1 MNWFWAR
8 SLRTKLLLASLLVQ
22 TLVLVLLVA
31 NNLRISQAS
40 LLEQARVRNAELSI
54 LLNSALA
61 APLAERDYL
70 TLREILSEIRQ
81 GEGVV
86 YLVLSDARGTRV
98 AAAGWKSDE
107 PLPRSQQEIDFSRG
121 REGVLDLAIPIRL
134 AGRDYGSLAYG
145 LSLEHFVRT
154 RDHLLQQSLLIGG
167 AGIALALVLLSG
179 VAYFLTRHLSRLT
192 EASAR
197 AVQGDLNI
205 RLPVEAE
212 DEVGVLTRTFNRM
225 AEAVQARIEELSA
238 SEARFHAIADYT
250 YAWESWFDARG
261 QLIWVNP
268 SVDRTIGYTPEECL
282 AMKDFP
288 VCLAAPGDADALR
301 HALHAAQQGRGERF
315 ECRLR
320 HREGRLVWVAMY
332 SQTIF
337 SATQENLG
345 VRTSMLDITQRREA
359 EMALQVALVDLK
371 VADESRRQYLTGLE
385 EERARLLALLGAM
398 NLGILFVTADNQVK
412 YYNTMFLRIW
422 MIAEDK
428 NLTGKSATEVLE
440 YSGNELAR
448 PDHFSRHLLAVL
460 ETHEMS
466 STYEITMSDGR
477 VVTQLSYP
485 VRDADNRFIGRLW
498 VYEDVTRER
507 QTAEQLIYLAERDAL
522 TGLYNRRRFEDE
534 LGRFLKESD
543 RHQRQGALL
552 FFDLDEFKYIND
564 TFGHRAGDSVLIRVA
579 GEVGALTRKNE
590 IFSRLGGDEF
600 GVLMPDATEAD
611 AEQLAERIV
620 RAVSQIPFRL
630 EGQNFRLTTSLGI
643 AHYPKNAGNA
653 EELIAHADAAM
664 YQAKETGK
672 NAWSVYRPERDA
684 SREMITRL
692 SWNDRI
698 ARAFEKDLL
707 RLHFQGVYHAASGQL
722 SHLEVL
728 IRMVDESDPTRLI
741 MPGHFIAY
749 AEKSGKILDI
759 DRWVLRESI
768 ARLGRTPTMPP
779 LAVNISGR
787 SFDQPTLPHFIAEE
801 LQRQGVA
808 PQRLLVELTETS
820 AVSDLQDAERFI
832 EALRKTGCITC
843 LDDFGSGFASFAYL
857 KHLKADVLKI
867 DGLFIR
873 DLPNDRDNQVF
884 VKSIVDV
891 ARGLGKRTVAEFV
904 ENEETLAM
912 LQRFGVDMVQGYHLD
927 KPQEKHPAL
936 LAGLPATS

>member
-8 SLRTKLLLASLLVQ
+8 TLRTKLLLASLLVQ
-22 TLVLVLLVA
+22 TLVLALMVA
-31 NNLRISQAS
+31 NNLHISQTS
-40 LLEQARVRNAELSI
+40 LLEQARVRNAELTI
-54 LLNSALA
+54 LFNSALA

-70 TLREILSEIRQ
+70 TLREILSEMQQ

-86 YLVLSDARGTRV
+86 YMVLIDSAGVRV
-98 AAAGWKSDE
+98 AAAGWNRDDTLPQ
-107 PLPRSQQEIDFSRG
+107 PLKEIDFGRG
-121 REGVLDLAIPIRL
+121 RLGVLDLAIPIRL
-134 AGRDYGSLAYG
+134 AGRDYGTLAYG
-145 LSLEHFVRT
+145 VSMRHFSHT
-154 RDHLLQQSLLIGG
+154 RDRLLQQSLLIGG
-167 AGIALALVLLSG
+167 VGIVLSFLLLS
-179 VAYFLTRHLSRLT
+179 VLAYFLTRHLSRLT

-197 AVQGDLNI
+197 AVAGDFTV
-205 RLPVEAE
+205 RLPVQAE
-212 DEVGVLTRTFNRM
+212 DEVGVLTRSFNRM
-225 AEAVQARIEELSA
+225 AEAVQSRIEELSA

-250 YAWESWFDARG
+250 YGWESWFDAQG
-261 QLIWVNP
+261 QLIWINP
-268 SVDRTIGYTPEECL
+268 SVIRLTGYKPEECL

-288 VCLAAPGDADALR
+288 VCLAAPGDA
-301 HALHAAQQGRGERF
+301 HALQHALQAAQQGRGERF
-315 ECRLR
+315 EFRLR
-320 HREGRLVWVAMY
+320 HRDGHLLRVAMY
-332 SQTIF
+332 SQSIF
-337 SATQENLG
+337 SAQQENLG
-345 VRTSMLDITQRREA
+345 VRTSMLDITKRHEA
-359 EMALQVALVDLK
+359 ETALQVALVDLK

-385 EERARLLALLGAM
+385 EERARLVALLGAM

-412 YYNTMFLRIW
+412 YYNAMFLRIW
-422 MIAEDK
+422 MISDELE
-428 NLTGKSATEVLE
+428 LTGKSANEVLE
-440 YSGNELAR
+440 YSSNELAR
-448 PDHFSRHLLAVL
+448 PDHFSRHLLDVL
-460 ETHEMS
+460 ETHEIS

-485 VRDADNRFIGRLW
+485 VRDVDNRFIGRLW

-600 GVLMPDATEAD
+600 GVLMPDATEVD
-611 AEQLAERIV
+611 AERLAERIV

-643 AHYPKNAGNA
+643 AHYPKDSGDA
-653 EELIAHADAAM
+653 EELIAHADSAM

-707 RLHFQGVYHAASGQL
+707 RLHFQGVYHADSGLL

-728 IRMVDESDPTRLI
+728 IRMVDETEPSRLI
-741 MPGHFIAY
+741 MPGHFIPY

-768 ARLGRTPTMPP
+768 ALLGRAPRMPP

-808 PQRLLVELTETS
+808 PERLLVELTETS

-904 ENEETLAM
+904 ENEETLVM
-912 LQRFGVDMVQGYHLD
+912 LRHFGVDMVQGYHLD
-927 KPQEKHPAL
+927 MPQEKHPAL
-936 LAGLPATS
+936 TGAGLPIP

>member
-1 MNWFWAR
+1 MTWFRTR

-22 TLVLVLLVA
+22 LLMLGLLVV
-31 NNLRISQAS
+31 NSVRIAGSALQ
-40 LLEQARVRNAELSI
+40 ERVEFYNADLVT
-54 LLNSALA
+54 LFNAALA
-61 APLAERDYL
+61 APLAERDYA
-70 TLREILSEIRQ
+70 TLDEILSEVSQ
-81 GEGVV
+81 LGEGVA
-86 YLVLSDARGTRV
+86 YLVLSDRAGQRVAGAGWPASLALPEAQTTLDFALARG
-98 AAAGWKSDE
+98 
-107 PLPRSQQEIDFSRG
+107 
-121 REGVLDLAIPIRL
+121 GVLDLSLPIHL
-134 AGRDYGSLAYG
+134 NGQPYGTLAYG
-145 LSLEHFVRT
+145 LSITHVSRA
-154 RDHLLQQSLLIGG
+154 RDNLLQQSLLIGA
-167 AGIALALVLLSG
+167 AGVVFSLLLLS
-179 VAYFLTRHLSRLT
+179 VLAYFLTRHLSRLT

-197 AVQGDLNI
+197 AVEGDFSL
-205 RLPVEAE
+205 RLPVHAE
-212 DEVGVLTRTFNRM
+212 DEVGRLTHTFNRM
-225 AEAVQARIEELSA
+225 AEAVHSRIAALSEG
-238 SEARFHAIADYT
+238 EARFHAIADYT
-250 YAWESWFDARG
+250 FAWESWFDAQGR
-261 QLIWVNP
+261 LIWVNP
-268 SVDRTIGYTPEECL
+268 SVARITGYTPEECL
-282 AMKDFP
+282 AMADFP
-288 VCLAAPGDADALR
+288 VSLAEPGDCYALAQ
-301 HALHAAQQGRGERF
+301 ALQAALQGRSERF
-315 ECRLR
+315 EFRLR
-320 HREGRLVWVAMY
+320 HRDGRLVWVAMY
-332 SQTIF
+332 SQTILG
-337 SATQENLG
+337 AQRENLG

-371 VADESRRQYLTGLE
+371 VADESRRQYLNGLE

-412 YYNTMFLRIW
+412 YYNGTFLRIW
-422 MIAEDK
+422 MIAEDIE
-428 NLTGKSATEVLE
+428 LVGKSANEVLDF
-440 YSGNELAR
+440 SSNELAR
-448 PDHFSRHLLAVL
+448 PDHFSRHLLDVL

-466 STYEITMSDGR
+466 SSFEIAMSDGR

-485 VRDADNRFIGRLW
+485 VRDAEGRFIGRLW

-534 LGRFLKESD
+534 LARFLKESD

-600 GVLMPDATEAD
+600 GVLMPDATEDD
-611 AEQLAERIV
+611 AMHLAERIV

-630 EGQNFRLTTSLGI
+630 EGQNLRLTTSLGI
-643 AHYPKNAGNA
+643 AHYPKNASNA
-653 EELIAHADAAM
+653 EDLIAHADAAM

-672 NAWSVYRPERDA
+672 NAWSLYRPERDA

-698 ARAFEKDLL
+698 ARAFEKDLW
-707 RLHFQGVYHAASGQL
+707 RLHYQGVYHAGTGEL

-728 IRMVDESDPTRLI
+728 IRLVDETDSGRLI
-741 MPGHFIAY
+741 MPGHFITY

-768 ARLGRTPTMPP
+768 ALLARRPDIPP

-787 SFDQPTLPHFIAEE
+787 SFDQPALPHFIADE

-808 PQRLLVELTETS
+808 PGRLLVELTETS

-832 EALRKTGCITC
+832 EALRKTGCGTC
-843 LDDFGSGFASFAYL
+843 LDDFGTGFASFAYL

-904 ENEETLAM
+904 ENEETLEM
-912 LQRFGVDMVQGYHLD
+912 LRHFGIDMVQGYHLD
-927 KPQEKHPAL
+927 MPQERHPSL
-936 LAGLPATS
+936 GLPARA